1 MAPIRVEAAFRPS
14 QAGAAMLAKGGQRC
28 VAAQK
33 MNFKVPPRC
42 EAKGWYRIGDLKDYK
57 ALVSCWGWSENLIF
71 FHALCPIS
79 LPLVYYLEIVILE
92 VNVWL

>member
-14 QAGAAMLAKGGQRC
+14 QAGAAILAKGGQRC

-42 EAKGWYRIGDLKDYK
+42 EGM
-57 ALVSCWGWSENLIF
+57 VSHWGFEGL
-71 FHALCPIS
+71 
-79 LPLVYYLEIVILE
+79 
-92 VNVWL
+92 